1 MNVQKVVV
9 NDLNKFPH
17 TLECI
22 KYSTEVKSTVENSI
36 PQVKHRNFSSFND
49 VEIERRS
56 AEIPELTLV
65 RITDTLSYERK
76 FSTLILS

>member
-22 KYSTEVKSTVENSI
+22 KYSTEVKSAVENSI
-36 PQVKHRNFSSFND
+36 PQVKHRNFSSSND

-65 RITDTLSYERK
+65 QITGTYRTKEKVFLVR
-76 FSTLILS
+76 